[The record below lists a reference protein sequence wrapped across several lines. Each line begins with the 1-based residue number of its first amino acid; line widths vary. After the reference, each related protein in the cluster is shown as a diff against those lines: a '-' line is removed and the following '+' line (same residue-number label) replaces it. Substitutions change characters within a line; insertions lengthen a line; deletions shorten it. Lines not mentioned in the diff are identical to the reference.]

1 MDDIL
6 LEAISE
12 ILEIDLNVLELL
24 NIEIGEDFGSSSDQ
38 WHYGYYFTFPQID
51 NIDKEVLEEIKGY
64 PCFANIPFGET
75 KYFTDGQL
83 SSTKADPFGYQ
94 ADYQEELFYLNHPV
108 SKKGVLDALSKIET
122 QVSDNDDEIVK
133 KSLIISAFSI
143 IEGFKRNFVWD
154 LVIKDNVDNI
164 GEANKKLFTKMIFD
178 KLANYNGRN
187 YIYEELTGNKLKKIP
202 MFEIRNKLAHDISSC
217 ILTDNCIMYFDKEN
231 SRKEFEINNLFI
243 QLKQYVEQNF
253 N

>member
-1 MDDIL
+1 MYDIL

-12 ILEIDLNVLELL
+12 LLEIDLNVLELI
-24 NIEIGEDFGSSSDQ
+24 NIEIGEDVGSSSDQ

-94 ADYQEELFYLNHPV
+94 ADYQEELFNLNHPV
-108 SKKGVLDALSKIET
+108 TKEDVFETLAKIEV
-122 QVSDNDDEIVK
+122 QVSSNNDEIVK

-143 IEGFKRNFVWD
+143 IEGFKRNFVWN
-154 LVIKDNVDNI
+154 LVIKDNVDNM
-164 GEANKKLFTKMIFD
+164 GETNKKLFIKMILE
-178 KLANYNGRN
+178 KLTNHNGRN

-217 ILTDNCIMYFDKEN
+217 ILIDNYITYFDKEN
-231 SRKEFEINNLFI
+231 NRKEYDINNLFV
-243 QLKQYVEQNF
+243 QLRQYVE
-253 N
+253 